1 MNNNFTDNYSEFDFS
16 SFDDNLDASF
26 ASDDTIY
33 SSEFDNSPYSQDYND
48 TLLYNNDT
56 FDVGNFKNSNYNRDT
71 IDEKNEKKPSEM
83 KKYLSDI
90 NTIGDKKNSNQIEY
104 TNNEY
109 LDKSICTGAEA
120 NLGFYELDI
129 DDYPKRNSVGYTQD
143 INNKSLGASDESNFI
158 IKIINKIKGII
169 AR

>member
-71 IDEKNEKKPSEM
+71 IDEKKPSET

-90 NTIGDKKNSNQIEY
+90 NIIGDKKNSIQIEY
-104 TNNEY
+104 TNDEY
-109 LDKSICTGAEA
+109 LDESIYTNTEVSS
-120 NLGFYELDI
+120 GFYELEI
-129 DDYPKRNSVGYTQD
+129 DDYPKRNKTGYSQD
-143 INNKSLGASDESNFI
+143 INNKSLGATDESNFI
-158 IKIINKIKGII
+158 IKIINKIKGIM

>member
-1 MNNNFTDNYSEFDFS
+1 MSSNTIDNSFEFDFS
-16 SFDDNLDASF
+16 SFDDSLGNSF
-26 ASDDTIY
+26 ALDDTIY
-33 SSEFDNSPYSQDYND
+33 SREFNNSPYTQNYND
-48 TLLYNNDT
+48 TLLQNNDT

-71 IDEKNEKKPSEM
+71 IDEKKPSET

-90 NTIGDKKNSNQIEY
+90 NTIGDKKNSIQIEY

-158 IKIINKIKGII
+158 IKKINKIKGIM